1 MDNNKSQTSWLLTES
16 RPRRRGN
23 DIRRRLLV
31 GERQI
36 VELISLGAPLPGILN
51 KLCTAIDL
59 QIGNSVS
66 LVLLPDDQDND
77 LLSITRLATECGLNV
92 FSSRSIL
99 SSDRSLL
106 GRLQIYCC
114 DQRRPTPHEAQL
126 ITRVIHLAAVAL
138 QRQEDA
144 AQFPKNYGHLK
155 RKFVDSPPEKTPY
168 VN

>member
-1 MDNNKSQTSWLLTES
+1 MDNNKSRTKWMLTES
-16 RPRRRGN
+16 RPYRRGN
-23 DIRRRLLV
+23 DVRRRLLV

-59 QIGNSVS
+59 QIGNAVS
-66 LVLLPDDQDND
+66 LVLPPDEQDKD
-77 LLSITRLATECGLNV
+77 LLSITRLATECGLCV

-99 SSDRSLL
+99 SSERSLL
-106 GRLQIYCC
+106 ATLQIYCC

-126 ITRVIHLAAVAL
+126 ITRVVHLAAVAL

-144 AQFPKNYGHLK
+144 AQFPKNYEHFR
-155 RKFVDSPPEKTPY
+155 RKTVDCAPEKPPY